1 METLTRAKA
10 LKPKK
15 DKKKRRERKPA
26 PLPRSVRALLGYL
39 GGSDAKIGGAVRG
52 ATAPAQQQQ
61 TPTVNIRF
69 ELPPQMKQQAPE
81 VPQFF
86 QQEKYRKPT
95 SVTPSPL
102 QALRGFQQPQP
113 QQQQP
118 IIIQQQ
124 PIPLPKMPDIG
135 GLTERVSQAEQGL
148 LQSRIQQQMFMAGGY
163 ELAQASARQQQE
175 IENIKRL
182 TKRGYQGLD
191 DDEFDNVEYV
201 ANPVWSEGGMTLR
214 ELPTPK
220 EGQWVAPD
228 VGMDVAEEYL
238 KKVSSK
244 PITQRQEPFGS
255 APVRRLKKTVPEEVL
270 EKRTKKFQVVIEPPK
285 VVTPKPKIKFN
296 IVPSLKKPP
305 TEGLILEGQEKEFAP
320 VLQQPPSFKTPQA
333 MSAQE
338 AYPKAPSPPAQ
349 KTTKE
354 LKPLLAEYF
363 TEVPK
368 FKRGQGAAQ
377 QRGRAESILEDASL
391 TPAEK
396 SAQLQELFKK

>member
-1 METLTRAKA
+1 
-10 LKPKK
+10 
-15 DKKKRRERKPA
+15 
-26 PLPRSVRALLGYL
+26 
-39 GGSDAKIGGAVRG
+39 
-52 ATAPAQQQQ
+52 
-61 TPTVNIRF
+61 
-69 ELPPQMKQQAPE
+69 
-81 VPQFF
+81 
-86 QQEKYRKPT
+86 
-95 SVTPSPL
+95 
-102 QALRGFQQPQP
+102 
-113 QQQQP
+113 
-118 IIIQQQ
+118 
-124 PIPLPKMPDIG
+124 
-135 GLTERVSQAEQGL
+135 
-148 LQSRIQQQMFMAGGY
+148 MFMAGGY
-163 ELAQASARQQQE
+163 ELAQATARQQQE

-191 DDEFDNVEYV
+191 DDEFDNVEYA
-201 ANPVWSEGGMTLR
+201 ANPVWTEGGMTLR

-270 EKRTKKFQVVIEPPK
+270 EKRTKKFQVLIEPPK
-285 VVTPKPKIKFN
+285 VIEKPKPIKFK
-296 IVPSLKKPP
+296 IVESFKKPP
-305 TEGLILEGQEKEFAP
+305 TEGLILEGQEKEYAP
-320 VLQQPPSFKTPQA
+320 VFQQPPSFKTPQA

-354 LKPLLAEYF
+354 VKSLLAQYF

-368 FKRGQGAAQ
+368 FKRGAGAAQ
-377 QRGRAESILEDASL
+377 QKGKAESILENPNL

-396 SAQLQELFKK
+396 SAELQQLFQK

>member
-1 METLTRAKA
+1 METLTTAKA

-102 QALRGFQQPQP
+102 QALRRGFQQP
-113 QQQQP
+113 QQP

-124 PIPLPKMPDIG
+124 PVPLPKMPDIG

-148 LQSRIQQQMFMAGGY
+148 LQSRIQQQFLLGGAI
-163 ELAQASARQQQE
+163 ELVEVADRQQTQ
-175 IENIKRL
+175 IENMKRMM
-182 TKRGYQGLD
+182 GYKDMD
-191 DDEFDNVEYV
+191 DDTFDNISFV
-201 ANPVWSEGGMTLR
+201 STLP
-214 ELPTPK
+214 LPQLQTPAK
-220 EGQWVAPD
+220 WVTPD

-238 KKVSSK
+238 KKLSSK

-255 APVRRLKKTVPEEVL
+255 APVRRLKKTIPEEVL

-285 VVTPKPKIKFN
+285 VIETPKPIKFKIKQ
-296 IVPSLKKPP
+296 P
-305 TEGLILEGQEKEFAP
+305 TEGLILEGQEKEYAP
-320 VLQQPPSFKTPQA
+320 VFQQPPSFKTPQA

-338 AYPKAPSPPAQ
+338 AYPKAPSTPAQ

-363 TEVPK
+363 TIVPK
-368 FKRGQGAAQ
+368 FKRGAGAAQ

>member
-15 DKKKRRERKPA
+15 GDKKKRRERKPA

-39 GGSDAKIGGAVRG
+39 GGSDAKIGGAVR
-52 ATAPAQQQQ
+52 AAAAPAQQQQ

-69 ELPPQMKQQAPE
+69 ELPPQMKQATPE

-95 SVTPSPL
+95 AVTPSPL
-102 QALRGFQQPQP
+102 QALRGFQQPQ
-113 QQQQP
+113 QQPQQP

-148 LQSRIQQQMFMAGGY
+148 LQSRIQQQFLLGGAI
-163 ELAQASARQQQE
+163 ELVEVADRQQTQ
-175 IENIKRL
+175 IENMKRMM
-182 TKRGYQGLD
+182 GYKDMD
-191 DDEFDNVEYV
+191 DDTFDNISFV
-201 ANPVWSEGGMTLR
+201 STLP
-214 ELPTPK
+214 LPQLQTPAK
-220 EGQWVAPD
+220 WVTPD

-238 KKVSSK
+238 KRLSSK

-270 EKRTKKFQVVIEPPK
+270 ERRTKKFQVLIEPPK
-285 VVTPKPKIKFN
+285 VIETPKPIKFKIKQ
-296 IVPSLKKPP
+296 P
-305 TEGLILEGQEKEFAP
+305 TEGIILEGQEKEYAP
-320 VLQQPPSFKTPQA
+320 VFQQPPSFKTPKA

-338 AYPKAPSPPAQ
+338 AYPKSPSPPAQ

-354 LKPLLAEYF
+354 VKSLLAQYF

-368 FKRGQGAAQ
+368 FKRGIAANQ
-377 QRGRAESILEDASL
+377 QRSSAQTILEDASL

-396 SAQLQELFKK
+396 SAQLQQLFQK